1 MEEKHHY
8 NGSFIFHYHPTNQ
21 GKVIK
26 AFLQDVA
33 SDKLKS
39 EARKNPWKSYS
50 TLQKREAIETAE
62 HVIKS
67 SSPELIEAY
76 LDPDRQKVGMDAE
89 QSKQASVSLYH
100 VMNLITKLVTYPAD
114 FDIKHDLACR
124 VIKNSFGSVDFED
137 SI

>member
-1 MEEKHHY
+1 MEEMFHY
-8 NGSFIFHYHPTNQ
+8 KGYFIFYYHPTNQ
-21 GKVIK
+21 SRVIK
-26 AFLQDVA
+26 AFLQDVV
-33 SDKLKS
+33 SDKLKK

-50 TLQKREAIETAE
+50 TLQKREAIELAE

-67 SSPELIEAY
+67 SSPELLEAY
-76 LDPDRQKVGMDAE
+76 LDPERLKVGMDTE
-89 QSKQASVSLYH
+89 QSKLASVSLYH

-124 VIKNSFGSVDFED
+124 ILKNSFGSVDFED